1 MPYTQ
6 VRGRKPFERASKIA
20 HTEIINNPLVQ
31 QFVKSCSLPAIPDSS
46 ALSSL
51 VQPLPPGRSSL
62 KTIIAIDGGL
72 NETWIRE
79 EYPSASVAF
88 ITLGPL
94 LLHVADLDAVDA
106 EPFIGPEDM
115 QRLKKIQRY
124 SLVVPTRAVRAPGA
138 STFAAGVRRS
148 VQEFLTQ
155 NDGHLMDA
163 LAWLLFRG
171 WRSGE
176 REIWNIPR
184 CPNDRCDQVDLQW
197 EQGEATERLCPGC
210 GQPIFLADALRLYER
225 IDEEQGA
232 GGILAYLLTTLEQL
246 VLVHLIRSVWRMKAD
261 LLKEILF
268 VKDGPLAFFGVTAPL
283 YKPMRELMEFLRGAK
298 GGPFINLVGLEKSGP
313 FVDHA
318 MLIEERLPPDHVL
331 ILGSKYIYKHVVPGD
346 SEEKEFGFNTY
357 YGAKAILRTREGS
370 TYVATIPTGDYKS
383 EPQLADLVN
392 GVEVLRTTA
401 RLRCSMYDNALIPV
415 VLANRLVSLADVPSS
430 EILKKFTRDR
440 LGV

>member
-20 HTEIINNPLVQ
+20 HTEIINNPVVQ
-31 QFVKSCSLPAIPDSS
+31 QFVNTCTLPAPPGP
-46 ALSSL
+46 SSL
-51 VQPLPPGRSSL
+51 DNLLTALPPGRGTI

-94 LLHVADLDAVDA
+94 LLHVADLDALDA

-124 SLVVPTRAVRAPGA
+124 SVVIPTRAVRAPGA
-138 STFAAGVRRS
+138 STFVAGVRRS

-155 NDGHLMDA
+155 GDGHLMDA

-171 WRSGE
+171 WRTAD
-176 REIWNIPR
+176 REAWNIPR
-184 CPNDRCDQVDLQW
+184 CPNDRCEQIDLQW
-197 EQGEATERLCPGC
+197 EQGQPTERQCPGC

-232 GGILAYLLTTLEQL
+232 GAILSYLLTTLEQL
-246 VLVHLIRSVWRMKAD
+246 VLVHLIKSVWRMKPD
-261 LLKEILF
+261 LMKEILF

-283 YKPMRELMEFLRGAK
+283 YKPMRELMEFLRAAK

-318 MLIEERLPPDHVL
+318 VLIEDRVPPEHVL
-331 ILGSKYIYKHVVPGD
+331 VLGSKYIYKYVVPGD
-346 SEEKEFGFNTY
+346 PDEKEFGFNTY
-357 YGAKAILRTREGS
+357 YGAKAILRTREGA

-383 EPQLADLVN
+383 EPRLEDLVN

-430 EILKKFTRDR
+430 EILKKFARDR
-440 LGV
+440 LGA